1 LTSLPRTPSD
11 AALVVA
17 AQNIAWRVRE
27 LVISIAAPGLGLP
40 HPKALCCRPTQV
52 D

>member
-1 LTSLPRTPSD
+1 LPRAPSD
-11 AALVVA
+11 AVLVVPPRT
-17 AQNIAWRVRE
+17 IAWRVRE
-27 LVISIAAPGLGLP
+27 LVISIAAPCLGLS